1 MKEEKSLKIQEES
14 KKEGEIGNKEE
25 KPEFLDLNVKKII
38 QIPQELMNET
48 GKIEDAQ
55 YAFLAEAYEE
65 DDVLG
70 NEFMTRK
77 QRVEEEEK
85 PKQGNSRYELMRG
98 WGSWT
103 GPGISEE
110 KETERM
116 D

>member
-1 MKEEKSLKIQEES
+1 MCL
-14 KKEGEIGNKEE
+14 
-25 KPEFLDLNVKKII
+25 
-38 QIPQELMNET
+38 
-48 GKIEDAQ
+48 DAQ

-110 KETERM
+110 NETERM
-116 D
+116 DRYFLIFLVIVCSSTPHFHCSKNT